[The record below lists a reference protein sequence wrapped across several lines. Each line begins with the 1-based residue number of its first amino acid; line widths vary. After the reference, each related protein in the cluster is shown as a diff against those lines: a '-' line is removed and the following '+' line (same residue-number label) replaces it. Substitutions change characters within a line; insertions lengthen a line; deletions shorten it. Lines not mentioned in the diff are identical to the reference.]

1 MALENDSIALVL
13 VWVSELFRFP
23 CAIARPIG
31 TSDKASEGPVAA
43 VHWLAGGPGLPVDH
57 VFGWDYFLSYTGLLQ
72 YENVIFLLQ
81 YENVIHR
88 ASGSRIPV

>member
-1 MALENDSIALVL
+1 MTQLPLYLYGRLNFF
-13 VWVSELFRFP
+13 VSP
-23 CAIARPIG
+23 VP
-31 TSDKASEGPVAA
+31 SDEASEGPVAA
-43 VHWLAGGPGLPVDH
+43 VHWLTGGPGLPVDH

-72 YENVIFLLQ
+72 YENVIFFLQ